1 MPLVN
6 CQPALKLN
14 LVTAADWERMLATTG
29 FAVDELDM
37 VGKAVHPGCRWW
49 AAQTAAEK
57 RRAILAKSCRPDASV
72 FFFKKLMTLRA
83 AFLEFLYLR
92 SVLLLLSRL
101 RLREFVRVSACKDD

>member
-1 MPLVN
+1 
-6 CQPALKLN
+6 
-14 LVTAADWERMLATTG
+14 
-29 FAVDELDM
+29 M

-72 FFFKKLMTLRA
+72 FFKKLMTLRA